1 MGRQDPICAKVFK
14 QVRGIVFLATPHGGA
29 SDAKLLNSILETS
42 PFSTSRKE
50 YIAQLEPT
58 SHMLQDI
65 NDQFSR
71 ICGELVL
78 VSFYETMRTVFAWGV
93 KRIVRSVTP
102 IAGILT
108 VNGFRLW
115 RGLLQYWVT
124 LRSIPAPWLR
134 ITTVFANLLTIG
146 MRIMYASKVS

>member
-1 MGRQDPICAKVFK
+1 MLKAYILGRQDPICSKVFE

-29 SDAKLLNSILETS
+29 SDAKLLNSILEAS

-71 ICGELVL
+71 ICGELAL
-78 VSFYETMRTVFAWGV
+78 VSFYETLRTVFARGV
-93 KRIVRSVTP
+93 KKIVRFLCP
-102 IAGILT
+102 LCR
-108 VNGFRLW
+108 NFH
-115 RGLLQYWVT
+115 
-124 LRSIPAPWLR
+124 
-134 ITTVFANLLTIG
+134 
-146 MRIMYASKVS
+146 